1 MLRAPDMNL
10 TGHSYLKLMVL
21 IIYLRV
27 PFCIDF
33 ILLWR
38 TGLEGL
44 LFQTVSGS
52 QQLYLHVWNCANA
65 SASDEWIFC
74 SGRNMK
80 ANTYIQEEVKSL
92 CGSCV
97 HWLEQDLVIGNLL
110 WWFVC
115 SKLHLRCSF
124 HLNTQMWKLWK
135 KFSRK
140 NQLIHW
146 MDS

>member
-44 LFQTVSGS
+44 SFQTVSGS
-52 QQLYLHVWNCANA
+52 QQLYLHVWNCASA
-65 SASDEWIFC
+65 SASGEWIFC

-92 CGSCV
+92 GGSCV